1 MTVTKRVMA
10 PGTFE
15 VSLTSDRLPVP
26 FSVTDN
32 LALSGEAFG
41 HVVIFPT
48 RLDPQDYSDAD
59 LLDLSVYTGVYRV
72 QTDRTTLRG
81 THAGAWLGDAGGK
94 GPVIEVLIAGNT
106 TLVNWLAALTPTTE
120 LYAGAV
126 TGPAG
131 NLDWSVIH
139 KTPREAIDYV
149 CDFFGVEW
157 QVTDDF
163 VLNVGTV
170 ADLYGSTPAVIA
182 TPWWEGRDGELVAI
196 RSTIAGDLTV
206 EDYNTRVWL
215 EDNAGGPA
223 AASIVTPYKGPRGN
237 LVRMTRYVTDSADIV
252 AGTGPAVATA
262 ILGQHDQADR
272 VISATTDT
280 FCPMSDVQCGANLW
294 CYDPDRGIY
303 DLANEVH
310 YSGTITWPTPLR
322 VQGITMALRDGMGV
336 CFRDGDA
343 NWTDLSDWVAWE
355 SGSSRLELGAIPPRL
370 APAMRL
376 RGLRS
381 S

>member
-1 MTVTKRVMA
+1 MA
-10 PGTFE
+10 PGTFDIKLE
-15 VSLTSDRLPVP
+15 GGRLPVP
-26 FSVTDN
+26 FSVTDATS
-32 LALSGEAFG
+32 LQGEAFG

-48 RLDPQDYSDAD
+48 RLDPHDYSDAD
-59 LLDLSVYTGVYRV
+59 LLAFSVYTGVYRV

-81 THAGAWLGDAGGK
+81 SHAGAWLGDANGK
-94 GPVIEVLIAGNT
+94 GPIIEATIAGNT
-106 TLVNWLAALTPTTE
+106 TLTNWMAALTPTTE
-120 LYAGAV
+120 LYAGSV
-126 TGPAG
+126 SGGVG

-149 CDFFGVEW
+149 VDYFGVEW
-157 QVTDDF
+157 EVTDAF

-170 ADLYGSTPAVIA
+170 AGLYGSTPLAIA
-182 TPWWEGRDGELVAI
+182 TPWWEGRDGELVAV
-196 RSTIAGDLTV
+196 RSTFAGDDSV
-206 EDYNTRVWL
+206 EEYNTRVWL
-215 EDNAGGPA
+215 EDVAGTPA

-252 AGTGPAVATA
+252 AGTAPAVASA
-262 ILGQHDQADR
+262 MLAQHDQLDH
-272 VISATTDT
+272 IIGATTDA
-280 FCPMSDVQCGANLW
+280 FCPMADVRCGANLW
-294 CYDPDRGIY
+294 CFDPDRGLY

-310 YSGTITWPTPLR
+310 YSGTITYPVPLR
-322 VQGITMALRDGMGV
+322 VQGITMQVRDGMGV

-355 SGSSRLELGAIPPRL
+355 SGSSRLELGAVPPRL